1 MIGSL
6 GSPAL
11 DAAYDRWKT
20 TPPEEPDSKLKCTEC
35 KNFIYPGEF
44 IYRLDDEVYCSE
56 CAKEWLEKYSE
67 EATEEMCYGE

>member
-1 MIGSL
+1 MSL

-20 TPPEEPDSKLKCTEC
+20 SPPEEPDSILHCFEC
-35 KNFIYPGEF
+35 KCDIYPGEK

-56 CAKEWLEKYSE
+56 CAKEWLAQFEE
-67 EATEEMCYGE
+67 EATEEQCYGKQ